1 MITSLLFFVLKN
13 VKKSQFICSHL
24 DDIIIHDKISRNFG
38 KIRPIFKFIYLH
50 VVKLLKNELLLVGKL
65 KAWTLF
71 VHQKIEISSHSGYWF
86 SADINNFFSILLISL
101 FSYFFY
107 IFYPEVF
114 FWAIMQRHNVFSFTK
129 LTIFVFKKIAY
140 VSKNQIHKKK
150 THFR

>member
-1 MITSLLFFVLKN
+1 MNYSSLESWRLE
-13 VKKSQFICSHL
+13 H
-24 DDIIIHDKISRNFG
+24 
-38 KIRPIFKFIYLH
+38 YLYI
-50 VVKLLKNELLLVGKL
+50 K
-65 KAWTLF
+65 
-71 VHQKIEISSHSGYWF
+71 KIEISSHSGYWF

-101 FSYFFY
+101 FSYFFH

-150 THFR
+150 HILGRTTTFTTKASDYVPKKNTFFTLYSLHRYIRFDVGASCK